1 MGLSEH
7 EWGFQAPAQLR
18 KGEAGAWN
26 HDRAVAAEEQ
36 KSDNRGLELCDPE
49 KVA

>member
-1 MGLSEH
+1 MSASGAFRL
-7 EWGFQAPAQLR
+7 LR
-18 KGEAGAWN
+18 SSLRGEAGAWN
-26 HDRAVAAEEQ
+26 HHRAVAAEEQ